1 MFRAIPTT
9 TLTMMTT
16 TDRTGCIESEFTGFL
31 ADYAAAMLGCG
42 ATCVRIE
49 KNVGRIAARFGIG
62 ADITVMPAHVQIST
76 WSRERPCGEVAVRR
90 ISPGAIDFDRNAR
103 LSRLSWDVA
112 DGKLDFD
119 RMTARFDAIKRIAPG
134 CRTRVLLLAALANA
148 SFCRLFGGD
157 AAAMLTVFAATIGG
171 MCLKQMMTA
180 RGADT
185 RVTVFCA
192 AFFSTALSAAGY
204 VFGFGETPGIAL
216 GAGVLY
222 LIPGVPYIN
231 SVSDIIDRH
240 YLCAFSR
247 LTDAMVTTFCLSAGL
262 CLATLVLGLKWF

>member
-1 MFRAIPTT
+1 
-9 TLTMMTT
+9 
-16 TDRTGCIESEFTGFL
+16 
-31 ADYAAAMLGCG
+31 MLRCG

-49 KNVGRIAARFGIG
+49 KNVGRIAARFGVS

-119 RMTARFDAIKRIAPG
+119 RMTARFEAIRRIAPG
-134 CRTRVLLLAALANA
+134 CRTRVLLLSALANA

-157 AAAMLTVFAATIGG
+157 AEAMLTVFAATIGG

-180 RGADT
+180 RGADA
-185 RVTVFCA
+185 RVAVFCA

-204 VFGFGETPGIAL
+204 RSEEHT
-216 GAGVLY
+216 
-222 LIPGVPYIN
+222 
-231 SVSDIIDRH
+231 SE
-240 YLCAFSR
+240 
-247 LTDAMVTTFCLSAGL
+247 LSHR
-262 CLATLVLGLKWF
+262 T

>member
-16 TDRTGCIESEFTGFL
+16 TDRTGCTESEFTGFL

-49 KNVGRIAARFGIG
+49 KNVGRIAARFGVS
-62 ADITVMPAHVQIST
+62 ADITVMPAHIQIST

-119 RMTARFDAIKRIAPG
+119 RMTARFDAIKRVAPA
-134 CRTRVLLLAALANA
+134 CRTRVLLLSALANA

-157 AAAMLTVFAATIGG
+157 AAAMLTVFAATIGS
-171 MCLKQMMTA
+171 LFPLLL
-180 RGADT
+180 
-185 RVTVFCA
+185 V
-192 AFFSTALSAAGY
+192 
-204 VFGFGETPGIAL
+204 
-216 GAGVLY
+216 
-222 LIPGVPYIN
+222 
-231 SVSDIIDRH
+231 
-240 YLCAFSR
+240 CAFN
-247 LTDAMVTTFCLSAGL
+247 
-262 CLATLVLGLKWF
+262 